1 MLKLNESRL
10 EIEIS
15 SPTELLAWAEDFK
28 RHCERYQTN
37 ASEII
42 KKGST
47 DKGCFVE
54 SFYKIGSE
62 TTLRIFWKP
71 KFDSDHVVNL

>member
-28 RHCERYQTN
+28 TACERFKRN
-37 ASEII
+37 AKEIVDSNTEDMSEARSHTFII
-42 KKGST
+42 T
-47 DKGCFVE
+47 DGVKV
-54 SFYKIGSE
+54 SFY
-62 TTLRIFWKP
+62 WKP
-71 KFDSDHVVNL
+71 KYEGYDITNF